1 MDMSKAKAPAKRGR
15 PPTQKIFSPQEL
27 RAKARENIQRCSERR
42 HGIASLDVE
51 DFCDETL
58 NITRK
63 HKFSKE
69 ELNDIRCKVDTL
81 YKKFVED
88 KHEREAEYREPF
100 LEALKGIDI
109 QLSDGAD
116 SKMMTREEYYAELGL
131 RPDGKQKP
139 GPKKAKPKTIFD
151 VELEA
156 GEPIDADEIE
166 RQWLEHTI
174 MKEKTEVKP
183 MQGRRVDRYGWDIRD
198 AFTKR
203 QR

>member
-1 MDMSKAKAPAKRGR
+1 
-15 PPTQKIFSPQEL
+15 
-27 RAKARENIQRCSERR
+27 
-42 HGIASLDVE
+42 
-51 DFCDETL
+51 
-58 NITRK
+58 
-63 HKFSKE
+63 
-69 ELNDIRCKVDTL
+69 
-81 YKKFVED
+81 
-88 KHEREAEYREPF
+88 
-100 LEALKGIDI
+100 
-109 QLSDGAD
+109 
-116 SKMMTREEYYAELGL
+116 MTREEYYAELGL

-166 RQWLEHTI
+166 RQWLEYTI

-183 MQGRRVDRYGWDIRD
+183 MQGRRLDRCGWHIRD